1 MRVSYGLPTHR
12 VDAGEEFLAPGAI
25 GELAAAAE
33 AAGFGAVYTT
43 EHPFPGDDWLAHGGH
58 HALDPLV
65 ALSFAAAATSTIML
79 HTNLFVLAYRNP
91 FLAAKGIATLDVL
104 SGGRMVVG
112 LGAGYLE
119 PEFDALGASFAD
131 RNDRMDEALAA
142 MEAAWTGESVTLEGP
157 GFRATGNTMLPRPR
171 QRPRP
176 PLWIGGNSRRAIRR
190 AVESADGWSPFPIAA
205 QFAARTRTA
214 PLESAGDLVVA
225 LEYARAHAELIGRTE
240 PLTVC
245 FIPEGLSM
253 GGRPVDEERVVASD
267 PGVGRRRSR
276 LGGRG
281 PARGH
286 PRGATGRHRV
296 VRCLGARRRRRDLDA
311 VAGGQDAMDAVP
323 PLRPGRRLG
332 PGGGGGHRPGVGQRL
347 RGPTPTTPP
356 GSTRPMSAD
365 RRSTGSRRCASGST
379 AA

>member
-12 VDAGEEFLAPGAI
+12 VDCGEEFLAPGAI

-43 EHPFPGDDWLAHGGH
+43 DHPFPGDDWLAHGGH

-65 ALSFAAAATSTIML
+65 ALSFAAAATTSVLL

-104 SGGRMVVG
+104 SGGRTVVG

-119 PEFDALGASFAD
+119 PEFAALGADFD
-131 RNDRMDEALAA
+131 GRNDRMDEALAA
-142 MEAAWTGESVTLEGP
+142 LDAAWTGESVAFEGS
-157 GFRATGNTMLPRPR
+157 GYRATGNTMLPRPR

-190 AVESADGWSPFPIAA
+190 AVESADGWCPFPNPAR
-205 QFAARTRTA
+205 FADRTRTA
-214 PLESAGDLVVA
+214 PLETADDLAVA
-225 LEYARAHAELIGRTE
+225 LAYARGHAAQVGRTE

-253 GGRPVDEERVVASD
+253 GARPVDEARVLASIRELEAIGVTWVSVAL
-267 PGVGRRRSR
+267 PGDTRAAQLAAIEAFGRSV
-276 LGGRG
+276 LSE
-281 PARGH
+281 
-286 PRGATGRHRV
+286 V
-296 VRCLGARRRRRDLDA
+296 
-311 VAGGQDAMDAVP
+311 
-323 PLRPGRRLG
+323 
-332 PGGGGGHRPGVGQRL
+332 
-347 RGPTPTTPP
+347 
-356 GSTRPMSAD
+356 
-365 RRSTGSRRCASGST
+365 
-379 AA
+379 